1 MGTQLIMRES
11 ILLVEDEQ
19 ALQMVVG
26 DRLRKD
32 GYVVDSA
39 FDGEAGFRKAT
50 SQPFDLVI
58 LDVMLP
64 CRNGLDLCRDMR
76 RAGLETPV
84 LMLNARRETESTVA
98 GFKAGAD
105 AYMTKPFDMMELS
118 ARVEALLRRT
128 TVSRSSP
135 QWDASLPTISM
146 GHSGALYSDA
156 VDGQD
161 LNRSR
166 NGARKQDPMEELA
179 VRLVASGKSSQLIEM
194 VPRLRTMLD
203 EERESPQTP
212 SNASWLHVAEGVI
225 EFLEEILEDARSW
238 RRAGPR

>member
-1 MGTQLIMRES
+1 MRES
-11 ILLVEDEQ
+11 ILLVEDEP

-32 GYVVDSA
+32 GYLVDCAS
-39 FDGEAGFRKAT
+39 DGETGFRKAT

-58 LDVMLP
+58 LDIMMP
-64 CRNGLDLCRDMR
+64 RRNGLDLCRGMR
-76 RAGLETPV
+76 RVGLETPV
-84 LMLNARRETESTVA
+84 LMLTARREAESVVA

-118 ARVEALLRRT
+118 TRVEALLRRT

-135 QWDASLPTISM
+135 QRDASLPTISI
-146 GHSGALYSDA
+146 GRSGALYSEA

-161 LNRSR
+161 FNRPR
-166 NGARKQDPMEELA
+166 NAARKQDPMEELA
-179 VRLVASGKSSQLIEM
+179 DRLVASGKSSPLIET
-194 VPRLRTMLD
+194 VPRLRTMLN
-203 EERESPQTP
+203 EERESPQKP
-212 SNASWLHVAEGVI
+212 CNSSLLHVAEGVI